1 MKFSS
6 EAICQRKTAGL
17 HKEGVFMKR
26 LFGRNKQA
34 NTKSYDPEVMIPAIR
49 CSICTGEQVAGFRDR
64 VTGDF
69 HELYVIRN
77 EADIDAFRRKH
88 GIDGPIE
95 KFY

>member
-1 MKFSS
+1 
-6 EAICQRKTAGL
+6 
-17 HKEGVFMKR
+17 MKR

-64 VTGDF
+64 VPGEF

-77 EADIDAFRRKH
+77 EADIDAYVESIRSQLKQYLQGSD
-88 GIDGPIE
+88 GI
-95 KFY
+95 KLN